1 MPKLI
6 KNKPYG
12 VLQNGFF
19 AAVDDYPIAGG
30 WGLKGKLFAVGDAS
44 GSVHAFDG
52 TSGQEIW
59 KNTEGETAQKLNK
72 NSTTIV
78 KKLTCLEL
86 WPENWDLSNFW

>member
-44 GSVHAFDG
+44 GFC
-52 TSGQEIW
+52 
-59 KNTEGETAQKLNK
+59 
-72 NSTTIV
+72 
-78 KKLTCLEL
+78 TCLRWNI
-86 WPENWDLSNFW
+86 WPRNLEKY

>member
-1 MPKLI
+1 MPKLS
-6 KNKPYG
+6 KNKPHG

-19 AAVDDYPIAGG
+19 AAIDDYPIAGG

-59 KNTEGETAQKLNK
+59 KN
-72 NSTTIV
+72 
-78 KKLTCLEL
+78 
-86 WPENWDLSNFW
+86 PEAHVGGILSLSVSPMGRN